1 MKKYQVTLTEQQLRL
16 IAECV
21 EDCHRFMSGQVN
33 MHNITSRLDNY
44 RKVYEKLQE
53 VKPLVTPELP
63 WNAAY
68 GWSGGNCPNKSQ
80 RQFIA
85 QTYPIYREIL
95 HFFACQQ
102 KDNDWNVYRSE
113 TLTCKE
119 GGPLIQIKELKNEKK

>member
-63 WNAAY
+63 WNVE
-68 GWSGGNCPNKSQ
+68 WRKLP
-80 RQFIA
+80 
-85 QTYPIYREIL
+85 
-95 HFFACQQ
+95 
-102 KDNDWNVYRSE
+102 
-113 TLTCKE
+113 
-119 GGPLIQIKELKNEKK
+119 